1 MVREGNTPALAAA
14 ALSVLPSE
22 LAAFR
27 EADPNFEREL
37 IAVLAQRQ
45 IELHRVHRTG
55 TRDERA
61 AALAELERSHGWI
74 KPGRV
79 AWSWWSDTSS
89 PGNLQ
94 RQRAFVRAAAAY
106 RWEYVLLD
114 AGWNGRD
121 VPGLAGR
128 PTIQAVLDEAKP
140 KAICIDPVQFAKHV
154 GVEDSLRLPSLV
166 FSTEEANASEAEMS

>member
-1 MVREGNTPALAAA
+1 MPIVKRSRRARKPAQDLHPARQADLKASIIAMVKEGNTPALAAA

-45 IELHRVHRTG
+45 IDLHKIHRTG

-79 AWSWWSDTSS
+79 DFADQIAPFVKAFYAECKHAET
-89 PGNLQ
+89 LQ
-94 RQRAFVRAAAAY
+94 LFERLHDRYLAQVGQG
-106 RWEYVLLD
+106 
-114 AGWNGRD
+114 AGGM
-121 VPGLAGR
+121 L
-128 PTIQAVLDEAKP
+128 
-140 KAICIDPVQFAKHV
+140 
-154 GVEDSLRLPSLV
+154 
-166 FSTEEANASEAEMS
+166 